1 MIGFERVMYLFFLG
15 YNKYSVLDVKD
26 IVSSNCYWRTSMLIN
41 DTSDKELL
49 DLLAASDRLL
59 RSSDHGLALMQDLGL
74 EDLGRGTVVN
84 QKMRVG

>member
-1 MIGFERVMYLFFLG
+1 
-15 YNKYSVLDVKD
+15 
-26 IVSSNCYWRTSMLIN
+26 MLIN